1 MKIFL
6 IVIDTLR
13 ADHLS
18 CYGYFRDTSPNID
31 RLAKEGVIF
40 ENFHAS
46 AIPTGPGFTSII
58 TGLFPIQNKFYFN
71 PHNLPNIEFDDDI
84 PTLAE
89 MIWENG
95 GYTTAAFDGLINFRS
110 HMDQF
115 VRGFEYYINVTRTAM
130 PKHHLVV
137 GGEIN
142 RRLLP
147 WIKSHS
153 EEDIFVFIHYW
164 EPHTPYNQPEEYRD
178 IFKHKKGN
186 LSDLKVCKAPA
197 GYEYVPGW
205 GKVGELWEEDL
216 EEKKGDVLTTAR
228 RTIDLYDGE
237 IKYTDYLISQIVK
250 TIKEERID
258 KDSIII
264 LTADHGEQLGQHG
277 MYGHAGLHEAN
288 TLIPFIAWGP
298 GQNIPQGKKLKGYA
312 QHTDIVPTVLD
323 LITAE
328 KRPEMAGESLL
339 RAMNGKEPLREEI
352 FMEGYLMRGIIRRSW
367 KYIWHLDGR
376 EELYNMEKDPMEVI
390 NLVDKEKEVRKE
402 LRCSLERWVYKNLHH
417 REDPIVKAERIIRK
431 AKEENSY
438 TSDITKLPW
447 G

>member
-1 MKIFL
+1 
-6 IVIDTLR
+6 
-13 ADHLS
+13 
-18 CYGYFRDTSPNID
+18 
-31 RLAKEGVIF
+31 
-40 ENFHAS
+40 
-46 AIPTGPGFTSII
+46 
-58 TGLFPIQNKFYFN
+58 
-71 PHNLPNIEFDDDI
+71 
-84 PTLAE
+84 
-89 MIWENG
+89 
-95 GYTTAAFDGLINFRS
+95 
-110 HMDQF
+110 
-115 VRGFEYYINVTRTAM
+115 
-130 PKHHLVV
+130 
-137 GGEIN
+137 
-142 RRLLP
+142 
-147 WIKSHS
+147 
-153 EEDIFVFIHYW
+153 
-164 EPHTPYNQPEEYRD
+164 
-178 IFKHKKGN
+178 
-186 LSDLKVCKAPA
+186 
-197 GYEYVPGW
+197 
-205 GKVGELWEEDL
+205 
-216 EEKKGDVLTTAR
+216 LTTAR
-228 RTIDLYDGE
+228 RTIDIYDGE

>member
-31 RLAKEGVIF
+31 RLVKEGVIF

-71 PHNLPNIEFDDDI
+71 PHNLPNIKFDDDI

-95 GYTTAAFDGLINFRS
+95 GYTTAAFDNLINFRS

-130 PKHHLVV
+130 PKQHLVV

-147 WIKSHS
+147 WIRSHS

-164 EPHTPYNQPEEYRD
+164 EPHTPYNQPEGYRD

-216 EEKKGDVLTTAR
+216 EEKKGDVLTTER

-237 IKYTDYLISQIVK
+237 IKYLDYLISQIVK

-339 RAMNGKEPLREEI
+339 QAMNGKEPLREEV
-352 FMEGYLMRGIIRRSW
+352 FMEGYLMRGIIRKSW

-390 NLVDKEKEVRKE
+390 NLSDKEKEIRE
-402 LRCSLERWVYKNLHH
+402 GLRCSLERWVYKNLHH
-417 REDPIVKAERIIRK
+417 REDPIVKTERIIRK

-438 TSDITKLPW
+438 TSITKLPW
-447 G
+447 L